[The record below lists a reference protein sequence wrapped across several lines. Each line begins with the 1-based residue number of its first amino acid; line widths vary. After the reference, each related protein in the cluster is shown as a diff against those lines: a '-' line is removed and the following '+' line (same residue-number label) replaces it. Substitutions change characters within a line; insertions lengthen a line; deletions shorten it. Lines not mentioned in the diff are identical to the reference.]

1 MRRKSIVLIAAAVI
15 ITAIAAVPVMLDRQG
30 GSALAA
36 GADSPFVQAAA
47 ETFAT
52 KADLGLALFF
62 EPRLS
67 ADASISCSSCQQ
79 PDRAFTDGLPLS
91 TGFPSTEYFRN
102 PPTLL
107 NTGQLARAFWDGRI
121 AGNDLSTV
129 VRDHLVEAHFMSSDA
144 RLIAERMRQIPEYEE
159 SFISLFGGEASFGK
173 IRSALV
179 EYLNTL
185 KSENNPYVDFVAGD
199 TTALSAQAQR
209 GLTLFNGEAGCSTC
223 HSGELLS
230 DGAAHALGVPEN
242 PDVFT
247 NTDRHITFR
256 RFFKQFGI
264 GDFVTLRED
273 VGVFAQTH
281 EDGDRGAFY
290 APSLLEAASTAPYM
304 HNGVLTTLEDVVR
317 FYNDGGGSDEIAPL
331 GLTDGEVSDLVAFL
345 ESLGSS
351 TPPVEA
357 PELPDYQLRE
367 LGVN

>member
-1 MRRKSIVLIAAAVI
+1 
-15 ITAIAAVPVMLDRQG
+15 MLERHG
-30 GSALAA
+30 GSAQAA
-36 GADSPFVQAAA
+36 GADSPFVQATT
-47 ETFAT
+47 ETFET
-52 KADLGLALFF
+52 KADLGQALFF

-67 ADASISCSSCQQ
+67 ADASISCSTCHQ
-79 PDRAFTDGLPLS
+79 PDLAFTDGLPLS

-102 PPTLL
+102 TPTLL
-107 NTGQLARAFWDGRI
+107 NAGQLPRAFWDGRI

-129 VRDHLVEAHFMSSDA
+129 VRDHLVEAHFMSSDS
-144 RLIAERMRQIPEYEE
+144 RIITERMRQIPEYEE
-159 SFISLFGGEASFGK
+159 SFIALFGGEASFGK

-185 KSENNPYVDFVAGD
+185 KSENNRYVDFVAGD
-199 TTALSAQAQR
+199 SSALSAQAQR
-209 GLTLFNGEAGCSTC
+209 GLALFSGQATCTTC
-223 HSGELLS
+223 HSGPLLS

-242 PDVFT
+242 PDVFA

-264 GDFVTLRED
+264 GEFVALRED

-290 APSLLEAASTAPYM
+290 TPSLLEAASTAPYM
-304 HNGVLTTLEDVVR
+304 HNGVLATLDDVVR
-317 FYNDGGGSDEIAPL
+317 FYNDGAGSDDMAPL
-331 GLTDGEVSDLVAFL
+331 GLTDVEVSDVVAFL
-345 ESLGSS
+345 ESLSS
-351 TPPVEA
+351 SLPPVET